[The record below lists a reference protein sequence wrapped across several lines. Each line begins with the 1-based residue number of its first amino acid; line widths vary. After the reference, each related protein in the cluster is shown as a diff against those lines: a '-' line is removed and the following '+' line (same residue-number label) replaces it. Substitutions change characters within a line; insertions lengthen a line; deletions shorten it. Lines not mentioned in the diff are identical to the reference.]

1 MCEAW
6 ATACD
11 VKDEENNNTI
21 LRKCT
26 VIGNQIVIV
35 YELDGESKEII
46 CFSLENGD
54 WLKKNEQDQQDCS
67 VALQE
72 QAGVIFKAKA
82 IWDNKNILA
91 PGKHEH

>member
-1 MCEAW
+1 
-6 ATACD
+6 
-11 VKDEENNNTI
+11 
-21 LRKCT
+21 

-82 IWDNKNILA
+82 I
-91 PGKHEH
+91 